1 MTDPQPKPGEDDKAE
16 RAQQSAALAQR
27 IAAARQVA
35 GIKDLVT
42 EPTAPGTAIPKGMI
56 GVGLRLSLELVVAL
70 AIAFAIGFGI
80 DTVFGTT
87 PLFLLLML
95 PFGVAAAYRNLQ
107 RALTRLE
114 EGHTPHP
121 RGPRS

>member
-1 MTDPQPKPGEDDKAE
+1 MTDPHPKPGDDDEAE

-27 IAAARQVA
+27 IADARQAA
-35 GIKDLVT
+35 GVKDPVT
-42 EPTAPGTAIPKGMI
+42 DTPAPGSAVPKGMVGI
-56 GVGLRLSLELVVAL
+56 GLRLSLELVVAL

-80 DTVFGTT
+80 DKMIGTT

-114 EGHTPHP
+114 EGHKPH
-121 RGPRS
+121 